1 MRETL
6 RYLLGVAG
14 PSGFGSSCTGE
25 QVTQDTY
32 CSNPSNLTAIITGAT
47 SGIGAETARV
57 LAKRGLRLVIPARDL
72 KRAAEVKDWI
82 QGESPEAEII
92 LMEMDLSSFAS
103 INRFCSMFLSLG
115 LPLNIL
121 VNNAGKYC
129 KKLQLTED
137 KFEMTFATNYLGHY
151 LLTENLLEKMI
162 ETSART
168 GIEGRIVN
176 VSSVIHTWVK
186 RGRFKLS
193 HMLNP
198 KDFNG
203 TQAYAQS
210 KLANIMHAKELA
222 RRLRG
227 RNAMVTIN
235 AVHPGV
241 VKTGIIRDHK
251 GLITDSVFF
260 LASRL
265 LKSTSQGASTTC
277 YVALSPQLIGV
288 SGKYFVDCN
297 ETSCSSL
304 AGNEF
309 EARTLWQKTHA
320 LVRDHVR
327 QTRRAKT

>member
-32 CSNPSNLTAIITGAT
+32 CSNPSNLTAIITELVIICMNITLVSVIEGAT

-137 KFEMTFATNYLGHY
+137 KFEMTFATNYLG
-151 LLTENLLEKMI
+151 N
-162 ETSART
+162 
-168 GIEGRIVN
+168 
-176 VSSVIHTWVK
+176 
-186 RGRFKLS
+186 
-193 HMLNP
+193 
-198 KDFNG
+198 FNG

-327 QTRRAKT
+327 QTRRAKN